1 MNERRKSPRMRATK
15 SATLV
20 LGGYSAIEC
29 AVRDLSDLGVQI
41 KIPDTIKL
49 PQQFD
54 ITFDG
59 GRSARCCR
67 LVWRNFSATGLEFLE
82 IGSSTRRVRIGG
94 VEIPRENLGWAPC
107 PKCQSL
113 MTGVAITRHP
123 IATRMLKHTYV
134 CRTCNQTRSYVLPA
148 PFVEGQAAFEIM
160 SGDAI

>member
-1 MNERRKSPRMRATK
+1 MDERRKSPRMRATK

-41 KIPDTIKL
+41 KIPSSIKL

-59 GRSARCCR
+59 GRSARSCR
-67 LVWRNFSATGLEFLE
+67 LVWRNSSATGLEFLE
-82 IGSSTRRVRIGG
+82 IGSSSRSFRVDSM
-94 VEIPRENLGWAPC
+94 EIPQENLGQARC
-107 PKCQSL
+107 PKCQSM

-123 IATRMLKHTYV
+123 VATQMLTHTYV
-134 CRTCNQTRSYVLPA
+134 CRPCNRTRSYVLPA
-148 PFVEGQAAFEIM
+148 PFVEDLA
-160 SGDAI
+160 S